1 MRKKYLLII
10 ICLILFRA
18 SVNATSLSVGLSC
31 PGTAYPSTTVSC
43 TISSSVGDGMING
56 INANYSF
63 SNASYQNF
71 TAGGGWNVYNSTSN
85 GFAIGNTNGSS
96 GGTLGTLTVLVNG
109 DVGASATVSLVGIGA
124 SDTNFEDVST
134 SNRSATINIIE
145 KPAPVTTTRKK
156 VVYLSDLSVNG
167 YDIGFNR
174 STFNYVLDVG
184 YEVTTITLNA
194 SSANGYSITGTGDI
208 HVNEG
213 ENTVLVVVTDKDG
226 ESSTYT
232 IKVNRVVKVDNKINN
247 SVEEADNAFKSNKD
261 LIINLTKNKDELIVK
276 KEMLDLIK
284 GNKRTLTYN
293 ILDGNNI
300 MYSYIFDGSKFN
312 EVYNDIDL
320 SIDFNINKKDVID
333 KILNDKKVISFKT
346 NYTGYYPNGTILKIK
361 NINKYH
367 QESRMRLY
375 KLNDENNLELLNSNV
390 KIKDTFMSFNIE
402 KGSVLVLSNKNTKS
416 KNTSIVIIV
425 STIVILLEISVIGYI
440 FYRRSKQTELPKLKT
455 YLENPDFVDDDEK

>member
-1 MRKKYLLII
+1 MKKKYLLII
-10 ICLILFRA
+10 ICLISFKVN
-18 SVNATSLSVGLSC
+18 VNATSFSVGLSC
-31 PGTAYPSTTVSC
+31 PSTAYPSTAVSC

-56 INANYSF
+56 VNANYSF

-85 GFAIGNTNGSS
+85 GFAIGNTSGSS
-96 GGTLGTLTVLVNG
+96 GGTIGTLTVLVSG

-124 SDTNFEDVST
+124 SDTNFEDVSA

-174 STFNYVLDVG
+174 STFNYTLDVG
-184 YEVTTITLNA
+184 YEVSTITVNA
-194 SSANGYSITGTGDI
+194 SSSNGYNITGTGDI
-208 HVNEG
+208 HINEG
-213 ENTVLVVVTDKDG
+213 ENTILVVVTDKDG

-320 SIDFNINKKDVID
+320 SINFSINKKNVID
-333 KILNDKKVISFKT
+333 KLLNDKKVISFKT
-346 NYTGYYPNGTILKIK
+346 NYTGYYPNDTILKIK

-375 KLNDENNLELLNSNV
+375 KLNDEDNLELLNSNV
-390 KIKDTFMSFNIE
+390 RIKDTFMSFNIE
-402 KGSVLVLSNKNTKS
+402 KGSTLVLSNKNTKS

-425 STIVILLEISVIGYI
+425 STIVILLEILVIGYI

>member
-1 MRKKYLLII
+1 MKKKYLLII
-10 ICLILFRA
+10 ICLISFKVN
-18 SVNATSLSVGLSC
+18 VNATSFSVGLSC
-31 PGTAYPSTTVSC
+31 PSTAYPSTAVSC

-63 SNASYQNF
+63 NNASYQNF

-96 GGTLGTLTVLVNG
+96 GGTIGTLTVLVSG

-124 SDTNFEDVST
+124 SDTNFEDVSA

-174 STFNYVLDVG
+174 STFNYTLDVG
-184 YEVTTITLNA
+184 YEVSTITVNA
-194 SSANGYSITGTGDI
+194 SSSNGYNITGTGDI
-208 HVNEG
+208 HINEG
-213 ENTVLVVVTDKDG
+213 ENTILVVVTDKDG

-312 EVYNDIDL
+312 EVYNDINL
-320 SIDFNINKKDVID
+320 NINFSINKKNVID
-333 KILNDKKVISFKT
+333 KLLNDKKVISFKT

-375 KLNDENNLELLNSNV
+375 KLNDEDNLELLNSNV

-402 KGSVLVLSNKNTKS
+402 KGSTLVLSNKNTKS
-416 KNTSIVIIV
+416 KNTSIVIII
-425 STIVILLEISVIGYI
+425 STVVILVEILVIGYI

-455 YLENPDFVDDDEK
+455 YLENPDFVDDDGK